1 MRYNINDIVKIV
13 KEDEY
18 KGQEGIIV
26 DIDELLYVPVT
37 IYYVRL
43 NNGKIKYYFFS
54 EINN

>member
-1 MRYNINDIVKIV
+1 MGYKINDIVKII

-26 DIDELLYVPVT
+26 DICNLRYVPVT

-43 NNGKIKYYFFS
+43 NNGKIKYYFSS

>member
-18 KGQEGIIV
+18 KGHEGVIV
-26 DIDELLYVPVT
+26 DIHELIHAPVT
-37 IYYVRL
+37 IYYVKFKD
-43 NNGKIKYYFFS
+43 GKIKYYFFS

>member
-18 KGQEGIIV
+18 NGQEGIIV
-26 DIDELLYVPVT
+26 DISELRYAPVN
-37 IYYVRL
+37 IYYIRL

>member
-1 MRYNINDIVKIV
+1 MGYKINDIVKIV

-26 DIDELLYVPVT
+26 DICELRYVPVT

-43 NNGKIKYYFFS
+43 NNGKIKYYFAK

>member
-1 MRYNINDIVKIV
+1 MGYKINDIVKIV

-26 DIDELLYVPVT
+26 DICKLRYVPVT

-43 NNGKIKYYFFS
+43 NNGKIKYYFAK

>member
-1 MRYNINDIVKIV
+1 MRYKINDIVKIV

-18 KGQEGIIV
+18 KGQEGVIV
-26 DIDELLYVPVT
+26 DIDELLHVPVT

-54 EINN
+54 EINK